1 MEKITFL
8 WSAAGGFFF
17 GSLVGMAV
25 GIGFFIGGILG
36 AAGTF
41 LIASRFVKGA
51 GRSIEKLSS
60 GESTPHTPD
69 YSRPESLANRGQFE
83 KAIEAY
89 EEHIWASPEVPEPYV
104 RIARIYRD
112 KLDRADEAE
121 RWFRRARKEA
131 HVPTGLD
138 LLITQELIELY
149 LHTLKAPRKAIPE
162 LAHICSAH
170 RDTPAAEAAEQ
181 ELTDLRAMLA
191 CEADGGGS
199 VTDQYL
205 RKHSPHRRP
214 EENQEHP

>member
-8 WSAAGGFFF
+8 WSLAGGFFF

-25 GIGFFIGGILG
+25 GIGFLIGGILG

-41 LIASRFVKGA
+41 LIANRFVKGA
-51 GRSIEKLSS
+51 GRGIEKLSS

-89 EEHIWASPEVPEPYV
+89 EEYIWASPEVPEPYV

-112 KLDRADEAE
+112 KLDRAGEAE
-121 RWFRRARKEA
+121 RWFRRARTDSRMPA
-131 HVPTGLD
+131 GLD
-138 LLITQELIELY
+138 LLTTQELIELY
-149 LHTLKAPRKAIPE
+149 LHELGAPRKAIPE

-170 RDTPAAEAAEQ
+170 RDTPAAKVAEE
-181 ELTDLRAMLA
+181 ELTDLRAMLES
-191 CEADGGGS
+191 EADGGGS

-205 RKHSPHRRP
+205 RKHPPRRRP
-214 EENQEHP
+214 KQNQ